1 MDPNVLLQEIRDLK
15 ELALSDLDVNSDS
28 EVLADTLRSLAEK
41 VDELDVYMYKGGF
54 LPEAWTRN
62 R

>member
-15 ELALSDLDVNSDS
+15 EITLSDLDANSDP

-41 VDELDVYMYKGGF
+41 IDALDVHMYKGGF
-54 LPEAWTRN
+54 LPEAWARN